1 MYFPN
6 PSLVRRV
13 CGAAELR
20 ARANVVGAMAPAV
33 TSLGQVGTLR
43 LPVASPIKASGNIK
57 RKKSIWQHIKR
68 HLYSKW
74 PYICSRI
81 YRNRSIERHANN
93 IIDGAV
99 EHVLTVPGTESSCS
113 MLTVLAKCYC
123 GERSRHSFSV
133 IIVLQLFV
141 VLIAT

>member
-43 LPVASPIKASGNIK
+43 PPVASPKKASGNIK
-57 RKKSIWQHIKR
+57 RKKK
-68 HLYSKW
+68 HL
-74 PYICSRI
+74 
-81 YRNRSIERHANN
+81 
-93 IIDGAV
+93 
-99 EHVLTVPGTESSCS
+99 
-113 MLTVLAKCYC
+113 
-123 GERSRHSFSV
+123 
-133 IIVLQLFV
+133 
-141 VLIAT
+141 ATYKKAPV